1 MNKIAILGAGMA
13 GCYLGQRFS
22 GQAQVSLFEKS
33 RGPSGRLS
41 TRRGG
46 DFHFDHGAQFF
57 TARSEEFLKYLAPYV
72 KSGLVQGWK
81 PRLVTLGGGRTFK
94 RQWFEPHLVAVP
106 GMSSWLKQVAA
117 DLDVQL
123 NCTIER
129 AESLEG
135 WWYLHD
141 AQGQQH
147 GPFDLVIST
156 APAAQTAA
164 LFPQL
169 ETRLAGV
176 RMAACYSWMLGFEKR
191 PDPGAWDAAVV
202 QDSPLSWLAWN
213 NSKPGRS
220 TKPALVVH
228 SSNEWAEAN
237 QDSSAEEVQAQLSA
251 ALLACA
257 GIDSGQAAFSQIH
270 RWRYASTPVDLEAPY
285 LLDLANGLAACGDWC
300 LKGRLEGA
308 FLSAF
313 QLVEHLLTF

>member
-1 MNKIAILGAGMA
+1 MNKIAIVGAGMA
-13 GCYLGQRFS
+13 GCYLGQRLRGS
-22 GQAQVSLFEKS
+22 AQVRLFEKS
-33 RGPSGRLS
+33 RGPSGRLA

-57 TARSEEFLKYLAPYV
+57 TARSEEFLKYLAPFV

-81 PRLVTLGGGRTFK
+81 PRLVTLGKGKTYK

-106 GMSSWLKQVAA
+106 GMSSWLKEVAA

-123 NCTIER
+123 QCTIAR

-135 WWYLHD
+135 RWILHD
-141 AQGQQH
+141 DQGQQH

-156 APAAQTAA
+156 APAVQTAA

-169 ETRLAGV
+169 APRLAGV
-176 RMAACYSWMLGFEKR
+176 RMAACYAWMLGFEKR
-191 PDPGAWDAAVV
+191 PGPGAWDAAVV

-213 NSKPGRS
+213 QSKPGRNS
-220 TKPALVVH
+220 QPALVVH
-228 SSNEWAEAN
+228 TSNQWAEAN
-237 QDSSAEEVQAQLSA
+237 LERTAEEVQAELGK

-257 GIDSGQAAFSQIH
+257 GIDAGQATFSQLH
-270 RWRYASTPVDLEAPY
+270 RWRYASTPADLEAPY
-285 LLDLANGLAACGDWC
+285 LLDLPNGLAACGDWC